1 MSQMSNYLENS
12 LINHVLRA
20 TALPSPTTVYVAL
33 YTSDPTDADTGTEV
47 TGGAYTRQAVTFGAP
62 SNGVATNS
70 AQVTFPV
77 ATANWGLVTHIG
89 IRDAA
94 TVGNLIVYGPL
105 STSKQI
111 DNGDQF
117 IIKTSNLSITF
128 A

>member
-1 MSQMSNYLENS
+1 MSQMSDYLENA

-20 TALPSPTTVYVAL
+20 TALTSPVAVYVAL
-33 YTSDPTDADTGTEV
+33 YTSNPTDTDTGTEV
-47 TGGAYTRQAVTFGAP
+47 TGGAYARQTVTFGVP

-77 ATANWGLVTHIG
+77 ATASWGLVTHIG

-94 TVGNLIVYGPL
+94 TLGNLIVYGPL
-105 STSKQI
+105 STNKQI
-111 DNGDQF
+111 DIGDQF
-117 IIKTSNLSITF
+117 IIKTSSLSITF